1 MAYAVEAKTSP
12 QPSPTLSEESLKE
25 EDLSVVNRFDAQ
37 CEPQLDPR
45 DLDDLAAI
53 VDRLRVLFNKKEDSK
68 APKKLISKNST
79 KVDELAGAFDK
90 KLTQIMVRLARILK
104 DGLITK
110 SQKWAEIEKSKFLL
124 YNFCIEN
131 GLNLMLKN
139 KGSMNSKDLKELH
152 HAISKAREG
161 LCGGFVNL
169 GSLFY

>member
-1 MAYAVEAKTSP
+1 MADAVEAKTSP

-45 DLDDLAAI
+45 DLEDLAAI

-104 DGLITK
+104 DGLVTK
-110 SQKWAEIEKSKFLL
+110 S
-124 YNFCIEN
+124 
-131 GLNLMLKN
+131 
-139 KGSMNSKDLKELH
+139 
-152 HAISKAREG
+152 
-161 LCGGFVNL
+161 
-169 GSLFY
+169 